1 MGLVRQ
7 SDWGVETWWEKQ
19 TETIAI
25 RRQLRREFKTSGAT
39 VTDASHKTQNPK
51 PQPLVRPLV
60 STVVL
65 NGGTQQP
72 TQSLP
77 ELERK
82 PANHRL
88 KHKAARPVNF
98 GIVLFPA
105 FQLLDAAGPL
115 DALNILSRS
124 HGINLYIIAATL
136 DSVSTKLATTG
147 QSGSNFGQSIQP
159 THTFETAPPIDVLII
174 PGGQGTRY
182 PGVTNVIEYIQKI
195 FPSLQYL
202 IAICTGSGLAARAG
216 VLDGRRATTN
226 KLSWDSTV
234 ALRDEVDWVHRARW
248 VQDEHVWTSSGIS
261 AGIDVTFAWIAHVY
275 GHETAQAIANRM
287 EYSMVTDSDNDP
299 FAALYSKD
307 K

>member
-1 MGLVRQ
+1 MGLARQ
-7 SDWGVETWWEKQ
+7 SDLGVETWREEQ
-19 TETIAI
+19 TENTAI
-25 RRQLRREFKTSGAT
+25 RRLVCYVRKFKSSGAALT
-39 VTDASHKTQNPK
+39 EASHKTQNPK
-51 PQPLVRPLV
+51 PQPRQTIGINRRLQWRNPAA
-60 STVVL
+60 
-65 NGGTQQP
+65 
-72 TQSLP
+72 
-77 ELERK
+77 K
-82 PANHRL
+82 PKTL
-88 KHKAARPVNF
+88 IIGFKHKASRPVNF

-124 HGINLYIIAATL
+124 HDINLYIIAATL
-136 DSVSTKLATTG
+136 DSVSTKLATAG

-182 PGVTNVIEYIQKI
+182 PGVTNVIEYIQEI

-234 ALRDEVDWVHRARW
+234 VLRDEVNWVHRARW

-275 GHETAQAIANRM
+275 GHETAQTIANRM

-299 FAALYSKD
+299 FAALYTKE
-307 K
+307 KR